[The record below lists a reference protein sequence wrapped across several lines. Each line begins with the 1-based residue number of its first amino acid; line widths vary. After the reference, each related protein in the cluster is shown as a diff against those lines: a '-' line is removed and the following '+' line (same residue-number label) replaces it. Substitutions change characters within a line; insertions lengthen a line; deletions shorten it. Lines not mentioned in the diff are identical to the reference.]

1 MSVAKLTDAE
11 ARRLLEMTKR
21 SLIAE
26 MNFPSRG
33 ESKEVDVIGD
43 TNQDI
48 FSIKIYRGKI

>member
-33 ESKEVDVIGD
+33 ESKEFDVIGD